1 MFHKW
6 WERSET
12 YNGVEFKTTIFVSLK
27 PFVPYSTN
35 VPTINPNA
43 CDRNNLN
50 PNVRPVFWD
59 TSVCVQHT
67 HTQPK
72 EICFHCSISQ
82 GKMYVVLY
90 SCFDKTAIYLQTE
103 LLANCV
109 LLWASA
115 QSFEEM
121 APSIS
126 QFLVR
131 STKLSRDYRAFKS
144 SW

>member
-67 HTQPK
+67 HTAWGNLFPLFYISG
-72 EICFHCSISQ
+72 ENVCSFVFLLWQNCYLPTNRAISQ
-82 GKMYVVLY
+82 LRAVMSVCSELWRNG
-90 SCFDKTAIYLQTE
+90 SFNQSIPCEIYQIIKRLQS
-103 LLANCV
+103 L
-109 LLWASA
+109 
-115 QSFEEM
+115 
-121 APSIS
+121 
-126 QFLVR
+126 
-131 STKLSRDYRAFKS
+131 
-144 SW
+144 